1 MVEDTG
7 LSTLSLGDQIV
18 LEELDDLGADVAEL
32 LLDLL
37 GVVSNEGDVLLV
49 SLGLLLITQ

>member
-32 LLDLL
+32 LLHLL

>member
-1 MVEDTG
+1 VVEDTG

>member
-1 MVEDTG
+1 VVEDTG
-7 LSTLSLGDQIV
+7 LSTLSLGDQVV